1 MITEGVVAFSNLAE
15 TEKFNGQD
23 TGKYSIVLTLEQEEA
38 DKLSDAGII
47 VKEYKNQPQRK
58 FVTKF
63 PNFPVMDTEGDTI
76 DKYIPYGSKVR
87 VLWEPGKP
95 HTTHSV
101 PPYFKKIKGLEMSQR
116 VDSTNPEE
124 DF

>member
-95 HTTHSV
+95 HPTISRRLKFLRWHSMTTHLLMMRTS
-101 PPYFKKIKGLEMSQR
+101 SC
-116 VDSTNPEE
+116 
-124 DF
+124 